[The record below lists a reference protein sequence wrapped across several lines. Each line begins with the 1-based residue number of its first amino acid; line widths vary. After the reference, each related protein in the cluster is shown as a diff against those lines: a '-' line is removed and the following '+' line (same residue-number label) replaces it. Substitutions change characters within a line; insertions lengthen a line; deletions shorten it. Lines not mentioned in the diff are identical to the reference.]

1 MSRGSST
8 TKSLLCSSC
17 KLGLRK
23 CSLSYYLYTFLLSC
37 LRYSYGELTSIFKLH
52 FWIQRLSTCC
62 SSLNAV
68 QSRKLSSL
76 NQSNESALSNE
87 DFKLM
92 DIDIAGRVH
101 LAYDIRL
108 DLQFACLFPQG
119 GCVHNES

>member
-1 MSRGSST
+1 MPPSIDGNESPGTSQGQGAGAGCNGST
-8 TKSLLCSSC
+8 TAAITAERMAENSLKGM

-23 CSLSYYLYTFLLSC
+23 CSLLSTHFLALVFV
-37 LRYSYGELTSIFKLH
+37 RYSYGELTSIFKQH

-76 NQSNESALSNE
+76 NQSNESVLSNE

-92 DIDIAGRVH
+92 DIDIAGR
-101 LAYDIRL
+101 
-108 DLQFACLFPQG
+108 
-119 GCVHNES
+119 

>member
-1 MSRGSST
+1 MSRGSSS
-8 TKSLLCSSC
+8 KSLLCSSC

-23 CSLSYYLYTFLLSC
+23 YSLLSIH
-37 LRYSYGELTSIFKLH
+37 LLALVFEVLVRRVDFHLQAAFLDSMAH
-52 FWIQRLSTCC
+52 TCC